1 MKKIIISD
9 CDGILTN
16 GSSIYTSDGKIAKIY
31 GSYDTEAIK
40 LAYENNWEILFVSND
55 SNGWDITKK
64 RLDEYKKRSWCNYQL
79 ASAQERKELVKDYK
93 DKGYFVVFAG
103 DSISDIEAGLE
114 SNLFCTTN
122 NGFDEVKSEC
132 DFISSREGGNGGF
145 ASIIYYVDKY
155 VKQNINLI
163 NKN

>member
-79 ASAQERKELVKDYK
+79 ASAQERKELVQKYK
-93 DKGYFVVFAG
+93 AKGYYVVFVG
-103 DSISDIEAGLE
+103 DSISDIGAGLA
-114 SNLFCTTN
+114 SNLFCTPN
-122 NGFDEVKSEC
+122 NGFDEVKEQC
-132 DFISSREGGNGGF
+132 DYVSSRDGGDGGF
-145 ASIIYYVDKY
+145 AQIIYYVNKY
-155 VKQNINLI
+155 KTVNFF
-163 NKN
+163 

>member
-1 MKKIIISD
+1 MKKIIIWD

-79 ASAQERKELVKDYK
+79 ASAQERKELVQKYK
-93 DKGYFVVFAG
+93 AKGYYVVFVG
-103 DSISDIEAGLE
+103 DSISDIGAGLA
-114 SNLFCTTN
+114 SNLFCTPN
-122 NGFDEVKSEC
+122 NGFDEVKEQC
-132 DFISSREGGNGGF
+132 DYVSSRDGGDGGF
-145 ASIIYYVDKY
+145 AQIIYYVNKY
-155 VKQNINLI
+155 KTVNFF
-163 NKN
+163 